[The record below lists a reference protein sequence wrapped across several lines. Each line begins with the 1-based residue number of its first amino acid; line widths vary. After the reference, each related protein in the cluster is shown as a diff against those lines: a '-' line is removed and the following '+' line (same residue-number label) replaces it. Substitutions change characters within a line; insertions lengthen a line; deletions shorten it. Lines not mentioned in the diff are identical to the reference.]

1 MNRHAYPGPDPS
13 VFRLRPGDP
22 LRYRPVAADSLCHTP
37 FGELRLHRYPA
48 RRDEPLQAWCA
59 ADLLLLD
66 EVHRLHVPPR
76 QTLVVNDEHGALSV
90 ALRPLA
96 LWTDSALTR
105 HALRRNLEENPGP
118 DVPVTWSTA
127 EPQTVPA
134 LVVLRIP
141 KQLPYLEYQLAILA
155 RRLQPGSTVI
165 AAGMDKHLSP
175 RVAELLEQYIGPTL
189 RHRGQRKARLF
200 SASRDQRSAA
210 PGATLSRYYC
220 DPLAAEL
227 QALPNCFS
235 RDRLD
240 GGSRLLLAQLRGIEP
255 VSTLLDL
262 ACGNGVLG
270 LAAFGMGLAQ
280 ELVFADESAMAVASA
295 RLNASALFPSDS
307 GAFSYWHGDGL
318 ADYAGPPLPL
328 ILLNP
333 PFHLNHAVD
342 DYAGRR
348 LLEHCA
354 RHLRPGGHLYVVAN
368 QHLDYGPTLRRHFTR
383 VEKLARDRRFV
394 VWRSQRG

>member
-1 MNRHAYPGPDPS
+1 M
-13 VFRLRPGDP
+13 
-22 LRYRPVAADSLCHTP
+22 AADTLCQTP
-37 FGELRLHRYPA
+37 WGAVRLLRYPA
-48 RRDEPLQAWCA
+48 RRDEPLQAWCS
-59 ADLLLLD
+59 ADLLLL
-66 EVHRLHVPPR
+66 EALHE
-76 QTLVVNDEHGALSV
+76 LAADGAGILAVNDEHGALAV
-90 ALRPLA
+90 ASGARA
-96 LWTDSALTR
+96 VWTDSALAAQ
-105 HALRRNLEENPGP
+105 ALARNLTANERAP
-118 DVPVTWSTA
+118 VAVTWSVDPPPPTS
-127 EPQTVPA
+127 TV
-134 LVVLRIP
+134 VVLRIP